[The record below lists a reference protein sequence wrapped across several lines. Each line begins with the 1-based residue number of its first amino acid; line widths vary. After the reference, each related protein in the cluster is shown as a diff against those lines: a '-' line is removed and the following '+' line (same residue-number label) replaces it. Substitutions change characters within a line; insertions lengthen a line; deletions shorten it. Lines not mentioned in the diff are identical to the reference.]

1 VLKRYRNK
9 ARHRSET
16 AAHYKPRVT
25 LEKRVRGAMVELIGA
40 AFLLLCITPL
50 LARDPN
56 AQRHR

>member
-1 VLKRYRNK
+1 VKRYGNK
-9 ARHRSET
+9 ARHRPET
-16 AAHYKPRVT
+16 AAHYKLRER

-50 LARDPN
+50 LARDPD